1 MADQNLDS
9 VKQLA
14 RDLRQDEP
22 RAPRE
27 TLGGYE
33 YGARA
38 LDKCRASLVGLEG
51 EFKFNCPMDQRF
63 FAATGIAAEQFQAKA
78 ATGASDEEMDQ
89 WVKENARSGQA

>member
-1 MADQNLDS
+1 MAEQNLDA

-14 RDLRQDEP
+14 RDLRTEEP

-33 YGARA
+33 GGARA
-38 LDKCRASLVGLEG
+38 LDKCRASLVGLHG

-63 FAATGIAAEQFQAKA
+63 FQASGIDAEQFQAKA
-78 ATGASDEEMDQ
+78 ATGATDEEMES
-89 WVKENARSGQA
+89 WVRENASGARA